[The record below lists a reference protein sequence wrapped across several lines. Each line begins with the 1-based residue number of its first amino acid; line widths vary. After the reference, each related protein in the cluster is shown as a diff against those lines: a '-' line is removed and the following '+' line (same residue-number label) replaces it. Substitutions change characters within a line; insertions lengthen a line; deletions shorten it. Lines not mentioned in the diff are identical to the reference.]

1 MTHPQPRPSSKRE
14 RTRAQLIDA
23 ALSVLSVR
31 GLEATS
37 IDDLMEVAGMSRGT
51 FYNYFQTRDEVL
63 IAASRHIEDQVL
75 KQVIGQLPDDVD
87 DDSRI
92 ACAIHGLLGFF
103 LANPRLGWVQIR
115 LAGGL
120 RWLDPA
126 APRDPRFASLDRAL
140 AAVVGETTSSLATL
154 VYLEGCVLMLLRR
167 LLEQRMNRQE
177 AETTLTMT
185 LRGLGI
191 APARLPVLM
200 QQGRSFADSM
210 PTTHSGTV
218 PPRAATVLQEQLDSQ
233 GRSGG

>member
-63 IAASRHIEDQVL
+63 IAASRYIEDQVL

-120 RWLDPA
+120 RCMDPD
-126 APRDPRFASLDRAL
+126 APRDHRFAILVRAL
-140 AAVVGETTSSLATL
+140 AADVGATPSPIDL
-154 VYLEGCVLMLLRR
+154 LLCYAVYMLLRY
-167 LLEQRMNRQE
+167 RQC
-177 AETTLTMT
+177 
-185 LRGLGI
+185 
-191 APARLPVLM
+191 
-200 QQGRSFADSM
+200 
-210 PTTHSGTV
+210 
-218 PPRAATVLQEQLDSQ
+218 
-233 GRSGG
+233 